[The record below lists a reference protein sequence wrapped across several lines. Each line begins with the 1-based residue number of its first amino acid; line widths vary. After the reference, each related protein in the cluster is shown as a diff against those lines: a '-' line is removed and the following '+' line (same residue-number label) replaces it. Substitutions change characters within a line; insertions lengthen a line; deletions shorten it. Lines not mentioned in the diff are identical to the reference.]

1 MKVLIVDDEP
11 LALRR
16 LERFLRE
23 AGLQEILTA
32 ENAYEAKRVLE
43 NNPDI
48 DAVFLDVR
56 MPGKDGL
63 KLAQEVVGQRDDV
76 FIVFQTAYDEYTLPA
91 FEVGAIGYL
100 IKPFFYDDVV
110 KVLNRIRKFKGEKP
124 RILIFDK
131 EEKLVPTTLNEIYYF
146 EAQLKHSQCVK
157 KEGSFHFPKSIGYLE
172 EALRPYG
179 FLRVHKSYLVNLEK
193 IENITSLPDG
203 RIKITFREIGKAII
217 TSKLRAKKFREI
229 LKILKNLAM
238 EVIYA

>member
-16 LERFLRE
+16 LERLLKE
-23 AGLQEILTA
+23 AGLQEILKA
-32 ENAYEAKRVLE
+32 ENAYEAKRILE
-43 NNPDI
+43 INPDV

-63 KLAQEVVGQRDDV
+63 KLAREILGERDDV

-91 FEVGAIGYL
+91 FEVGAVGYL
-100 IKPFFYDDVV
+100 IKPFFFDDIV

-124 RILIFDK
+124 RIFVFNK
-131 EEKLVPTTLNEIYYF
+131 EGKLVPTALNEIYYF

-157 KEGSFHFPKSIGYLE
+157 KEGSFHCPKSIGYLE
-172 EALRPYG
+172 EVLKLYG

-193 IENITSLPDG
+193 IKNITSLPDG
-203 RIKITFREIGKAII
+203 RIEITFKEIEKNII
-217 TSKLRAKKFREI
+217 TSKLGAKKLREI
-229 LKILKNLAM
+229 LKI
-238 EVIYA
+238 